1 MITLYAIK
9 QSRAYRIAWLL
20 EALELEYQ
28 LELFDRDEQTF
39 LAPKQ
44 LKEIHP
50 LGKSPTLVDG
60 DLVIAESGA
69 IVEYLLSR
77 YDTENRFKPNADSKE
92 YTDYLFWT
100 HYAEGSL
107 MPWLLISV
115 IFKRIAAKKMVFF
128 ARPIIHK
135 LVATVMTNLVIP
147 QLRTHLN
154 HVEQSLEGKK
164 WLLGDQLTGA
174 DFMMSFPLQ
183 AVARNSPLD
192 LPNIRAYVERL
203 EQEPSFQKVEQK
215 LGKFSI

>member
-77 YDTENRFKPNADSKE
+77 YDTENRFKPSADSEE

-128 ARPIIHK
+128 ARPIVHK